1 MPTPQ
6 HSTALSI
13 SVREA
18 AATTSFSE
26 YEIRN
31 AINSG
36 QLPAVRL
43 GRRIAILT
51 TDLKAWLEALPK
63 VGDVA

>member
-1 MPTPQ
+1 MSTPQ
-6 HSTALSI
+6 HPTALSI

-18 AATTSFSE
+18 AALTSFSE

-31 AINSG
+31 AVNSG
-36 QLPAVRL
+36 QLPAIRL

-51 TDLKAWLEALPK
+51 TDLKAWLESLKK